1 MNEIEL
7 ARILEG
13 CREHNQANQY
23 ELFALFYNYAMSI
36 ASTYAPT
43 HEEAEEIVNDAFVKA
58 FTRIETFGNK
68 WTFKSWLR
76 RIVINTAIDSYRAR
90 QVRPQTDDLDGFY
103 DVGFEMNVIDTMS
116 RDEILEKVLL
126 LPPAYR
132 MAFNLYVVEEFSHD
146 EIALHLGIS
155 VGASKSNLFK
165 ARQQLKKLLQ
175 TSVNENR

>member
-7 ARILEG
+7 TRILEG
-13 CREHNQANQY
+13 CRAQNQTNQY

-36 ASTYAPT
+36 AHTYALT
-43 HEEAEEIVNDAFVKA
+43 HEEAEEIVNDAFVKI
-58 FTRIETFGNK
+58 FTRIDSFENR

-90 QVRPQTDDLDGFY
+90 QVRPQTDDIDNFY
-103 DVGFEMNVIDTMS
+103 DVGFEMDIIETMG

-132 MAFNLYVVEEFSHD
+132 MVFNLYVVEEFSHE
-146 EIALHLGIS
+146 EIAIQLGIS
-155 VGASKSNLFK
+155 IGTSKSNLFK

-175 TSVNENR
+175 TNVNENR

>member
-1 MNEIEL
+1 
-7 ARILEG
+7 
-13 CREHNQANQY
+13 
-23 ELFALFYNYAMSI
+23 MSI
-36 ASTYAPT
+36 AHTYALT
-43 HEEAEEIVNDAFVKA
+43 HEEAEEIVNDAFVKV
-58 FTRIETFGNK
+58 FTRIDTFGNK

-90 QVRPQTDDLDGFY
+90 QVRPQTDDLDSYY
-103 DVGFEMNVIDTMS
+103 DVGFEMDIIETMG

-146 EIALHLGIS
+146 EIATHLGIS

>member
-13 CREHNQANQY
+13 CRAQNQTNQY

-36 ASTYAPT
+36 AHTYALT
-43 HEEAEEIVNDAFVKA
+43 HEEAEEIVNDAFVKV
-58 FTRIETFGNK
+58 FTRIDTFGNK

-90 QVRPQTDDLDGFY
+90 QVRPQTDDLDCFY
-103 DVGFEMNVIDTMS
+103 DVGFEMDVIETMG

-146 EIALHLGIS
+146 EIAAHLGIS